1 MTNRQITMLVK
12 KTVAHALTDFFSDP
26 DFGKKVNK
34 SFLNSLEK
42 SRNEKGRSITL
53 RQFREKYSF

>member
-1 MTNRQITMLVK
+1 MLVK